1 MPPRLTFNHHWLAR
15 YAAALAAVGAGLLLR
30 QGLTALVGE
39 GLPTYITFYPVIM
52 AVALLGGFGPGLLAT
67 FATALAVDYWLL
79 PPVHAL
85 GIASLVDAV
94 GLAFFTGMGVFM
106 SVVAELYRRA
116 RQKVV
121 AHDTQ
126 VFLRE
131 GREAPPRLSGQ
142 GLLLS
147 AGLVA
152 SLTVLAAVGWRS
164 ARNMG
169 AVAEADRWEAHA
181 HLVIQEWDRL
191 LSALKDAETGQ
202 RGYLLTGEE
211 KYLEPYQAAL
221 GREQT
226 NLADLRQLTQ
236 DNPRQQQRVTG
247 IEALIQEKL
256 AELKQTIE
264 IRRAQGL
271 PPALVIV
278 ETDKGKI
285 VMDQIRQQIAEAED
299 EEARL
304 LQQRAA
310 VKRAEVGETLQALLA
325 GGVFSLILLTTVF
338 LFLIQENRRRRQAEA
353 ELRRHRNDLQKTVTA
368 RTVDLSQANES
379 LRKSEQQFRTLA
391 ESIPN
396 LAWRANGDGYITW
409 YNQRWYEYTGTT
421 PEQMEGWGWQS
432 VHDPHTLPAV
442 LERWKASLATAQP
455 FDMTFP
461 LRGAD
466 GVFRP
471 FLTRVMPLQDAQG
484 RVQQWFGTN
493 TDISDQIQAEKTE
506 QRLNAELRQR
516 VAELQAANDE
526 VQASRRAALSLAEDA
541 LEARKQAERVN
552 ADLQKANQS
561 LDASHR
567 AALNLMDDAVRARR
581 RAEQAGAELRR
592 VAEQRR
598 LALEAA
604 DLGAWD
610 YHFRTGDVFWDQR
623 CREMW
628 GIPQSD
634 HVDYSAAISRIH
646 PDDRV
651 GVDAAVKEALAGRDG
666 GHYHREFRVVWPNG
680 SVHWVASHGHVY
692 FQGEGNERK
701 PIRFIGANLEITLQK
716 EAQAA
721 LQAANE
727 ELERRVAARTAELRT
742 KSLYARSLLEA
753 SLDPLVTISPD
764 GEITD
769 VNRATEE
776 VTGISRERLV
786 GTDFSDYFTEPA
798 KAEAGYQ
805 QVLAEGLVRDY
816 PLTIRHASGRTTDV
830 LYNATVYRDEAG
842 AVQGVFAAARDIT
855 ERKQAERRRDFTTAL
870 LGLFA
875 QKSAAPDYLHSVMDV
890 IRRWTN
896 CQAIG
901 IRILDEHG
909 EIPYE
914 TCAGFEPE
922 FLELENRL
930 SLKRDNCCCI
940 RAISQAFEE
949 PDQALVTPGGSY
961 RCDDA
966 IAYAD
971 SLPPEKRARFRGNCM
986 KFGFA
991 SLAVIPICYRDAV
1004 IGAVHLAD
1012 HRPAQFP
1019 LPAVEFLEAMTPLIG
1034 EAMHRFQTEAELA
1047 RHRDQLEVLVRQRT
1061 AELTDANTRL
1071 QQTAEDLKRS
1081 NRDLEQFAYV
1091 ASHDLQEPLRA
1102 VGGYVKL
1109 LERRLS
1115 GSLDDRAREF
1125 IAGAFEGAVRME
1137 RLIRDLLA
1145 FSRAG
1150 SRGGEFVPTDLG
1162 VGLQWALNNL
1172 HASINS
1178 AQATIT
1184 HDPLPTVNVD
1194 GTQIM
1199 QVFQN
1204 LIGNALKFH
1213 GETPPIIHVGAQ
1225 RQEGRWVF
1233 SVRDN
1238 GIGIEP
1244 EYFEKIFQLF
1254 QRLHTRKQYAGT
1266 GIGLA
1271 ICKRIVERHGGTIWV
1286 ESQPGQGSTFY
1297 FSIPEA
1303 TAR

>member
-1 MPPRLTFNHHWLAR
+1 MTFKHHWLAR
-15 YAAALAAVGAGLLLR
+15 YVFAVAAVGAGLLLR
-30 QGLTALVGE
+30 LALTAWVGP
-39 GLPTYITFYPVIM
+39 GLPTYITFYPAVM
-52 AVALLGGFGPGLLAT
+52 AVALLAGIGPGLV
-67 FATALAVDYWLL
+67 ATAVTVVAVDYWIVT
-79 PPVHAL
+79 PYVF
-85 GIASLVDAV
+85 GTESLVDAV
-94 GLAFFTGMGVFM
+94 GLALFSLMGVFM
-106 SVVAELYRRA
+106 SITAELYRGA
-116 RQKVV
+116 RLKAAAYDQEL
-121 AHDTQ
+121 A
-126 VFLRE
+126 LRE
-131 GREAPPRLSGQ
+131 GRE
-142 GLLLS
+142 
-147 AGLVA
+147 
-152 SLTVLAAVGWRS
+152 
-164 ARNMG
+164 
-169 AVAEADRWEAHA
+169 
-181 HLVIQEWDRL
+181 
-191 LSALKDAETGQ
+191 
-202 RGYLLTGEE
+202 
-211 KYLEPYQAAL
+211 
-221 GREQT
+221 
-226 NLADLRQLTQ
+226 
-236 DNPRQQQRVTG
+236 
-247 IEALIQEKL
+247 
-256 AELKQTIE
+256 E
-264 IRRAQGL
+264 IRRQREWLRVTLTSIGDAVLATDTAGL
-271 PPALVIV
+271 ITFLNPVAESLTGWPEQKALGQSVPNVFRIINEETRVPGEDIV
-278 ETDKGKI
+278 ARVLREGRAVALANHTSLVTPDGREVPI
-285 VMDQIRQQIAEAED
+285 ED
-299 EEARL
+299 SAAPIKDSAGTVSGVVLVFHDVTEKR
-304 LQQRAA
+304 RAA
-310 VKRAEVGETLQALLA
+310 AALR
-325 GGVFSLILLTTVF
+325 
-338 LFLIQENRRRRQAEA
+338 E
-353 ELRRHRNDLQKTVTA
+353 
-368 RTVDLSQANES
+368 
-379 LRKSEQQFRTLA
+379 SEQQFRTLA

-396 LAWRANGDGYITW
+396 LAWWANSDGYITW
-409 YNQRWYEYTGTT
+409 YNRRWYEYTGTT
-421 PEQMEGWGWQS
+421 PDQMEGWGWQS
-432 VHDPHTLPAV
+432 VHDPQILPAV
-442 LERWKASLATAQP
+442 LERWKASIAAAQP
-455 FDMTFP
+455 FNMTFP

-471 FLTRVMPLQDAQG
+471 FLTRVMPLKDAQG

-493 TDISDQIQAEKTE
+493 TDVSEQILAEETE

-516 VAELQAANDE
+516 VAELQAANEE

-541 LEARKQAERVN
+541 TEARKEAERVN
-552 ADLQKANQS
+552 ADLQKASES
-561 LDASHR
+561 LGASRH

-581 RAEQAGAELRR
+581 QAEQASAEQRR
-592 VAEQRR
+592 TAEQRR

-610 YHFRTGDVFWDQR
+610 YHFQTGDVFWDER

-628 GIPQSD
+628 GIPRSD
-634 HVDYSAAISRIH
+634 HVDYPTAINRIH
-646 PDDRV
+646 PDDRA
-651 GVDAAVKEALAGRDG
+651 GVDAAVKEALAVRDG
-666 GHYHREFRVVWPNG
+666 GHYHREFRVVWPDG
-680 SVHWVASHGHVY
+680 SVHWIASHGQVY
-692 FQGEGNERK
+692 FQGEGDERK

-727 ELERRVAARTAELRT
+727 ELEQRVAARTAELRT

-776 VTGISRERLV
+776 VTGITRERLV
-786 GTDFSDYFTEPA
+786 GTKISAYFTEPV

-830 LYNATVYRDEAG
+830 LYHATVYRDEAG
-842 AVQGVFAAARDIT
+842 TVQGVFAAARDIT
-855 ERKQAERRRDFTTAL
+855 ERKQAERRRDFTSAL

-875 QKSAAPDYLHSVMDV
+875 QKNSARDYLDSVLGV
-890 IRRWTN
+890 IRQWSG
-896 CQAIG
+896 CQALG

-922 FLELENRL
+922 FVELESRL

-949 PDQALVTPGGSY
+949 PDRALLTPGGSY

-971 SLPPEKRARFRGNCM
+971 SLPPEKRARFRGTCM

-991 SLAVIPICYRDAV
+991 SLAVIPIRYRDAV

-1012 HRPAQFP
+1012 HRPGQFP

-1047 RHRDQLEVLVRQRT
+1047 RHRDQLEVLVRERT
-1061 AELTDANTRL
+1061 AELTDANARL

-1115 GSLDDRAREF
+1115 GTLDARAREF

-1137 RLIRDLLA
+1137 RLIHDLLA
-1145 FSRAG
+1145 FSRVG
-1150 SRGGEFVPTDLG
+1150 TRGGDFVATDLEG
-1162 VGLQWALNNL
+1162 VLQRTLANL
-1172 HASINS
+1172 HASIES
-1178 AQATIT
+1178 AQATVT
-1184 HDPLPTVNVD
+1184 HDTLPTVTVD

-1204 LIGNALKFH
+1204 LIGNALKFR
-1213 GETPPIIHVGAQ
+1213 GEAPPRIHVGAQ

-1244 EYFEKIFQLF
+1244 QYFEKIFQLF

-1271 ICKRIVERHGGTIWV
+1271 ICKRIIERHGGTIWV
-1286 ESQPGQGSTFY
+1286 ESQPGQGTTFS
-1297 FSIPEA
+1297 FTIPN
-1303 TAR
+1303 